1 MSQEED
7 EEAVDASPLISS
19 SDTPA
24 DERGTSLSE
33 AAAAE
38 SKRESRRWHF
48 VSLGILVSAGVLV
61 LVVGLSVGLSSLDS
75 SRRKGPLAR
84 AESLLA
90 EYPVI
95 DG

>member
-7 EEAVDASPLISS
+7 EEAVDTSPLISS

-33 AAAAE
+33 AE

-48 VSLGILVSAGVLV
+48 VSLGVLVSAGVLV

-90 EYPVI
+90 VYPVI

>member
-7 EEAVDASPLISS
+7 EEAVDTSPLISS
-19 SDTPA
+19 SDTPT

-33 AAAAE
+33 AE

-48 VSLGILVSAGVLV
+48 VSLGVLVSAGVLV